1 MNNDLLAAKKKRN
14 VKRGLFIASFISIP
28 ILHFLV
34 FTVFVNLDT
43 IALSFETFSNQQG
56 KYVFVGLRNYKEFFA
71 SFSSP
76 GSVMGKAIRNSLLFF
91 ALNDFVILPLSFLS
105 AFFMY
110 KKMPLSNTF
119 RIIFFMPSIISTVV
133 LTMLYSFMFDSSI
146 GIIDSF
152 MKLIGRG
159 DSIPELG
166 WFGDKHTAMPV
177 LLFYCVW
184 VGIGSNVV
192 LISGAMSRIP
202 TEMIEAGRL
211 DGMTLTR
218 EMVSVTLPLT
228 GSLLATL
235 MMLGVPVIFTLFL
248 QPMLITGGGPD
259 GETYTIALYIVT
271 AIRNENNLTMG
282 AAVGILCALIG
293 TPLVVILRKIVG
305 KTFPVYEY

>member
-76 GSVMGKAIRNSLLFF
+76 GKRNGQGDQKFSSLFRAQRFRHF
-91 ALNDFVILPLSFLS
+91 APLLSFGSFSCIRRCPSPIPS
-105 AFFMY
+105 ASSSLCPRSFPPWM
-110 KKMPLSNTF
+110 
-119 RIIFFMPSIISTVV
+119 

-228 GSLLATL
+228 ARFS
-235 MMLGVPVIFTLFL
+235 P
-248 QPMLITGGGPD
+248 
-259 GETYTIALYIVT
+259 
-271 AIRNENNLTMG
+271 R
-282 AAVGILCALIG
+282 
-293 TPLVVILRKIVG
+293 
-305 KTFPVYEY
+305 